1 MKKISF
7 GMYQKNVVGMYYFL
21 LSQTEQI
28 GMHHGMHEENNE
40 LEKVIL
46 IGMYFEVIY

>member
-1 MKKISF
+1 MD
-7 GMYQKNVVGMYYFL
+7 QKNFVGMYYFL

-40 LEKVIL
+40 LGKVIL
-46 IGMYFEVIY
+46 DGLNF